1 PHRLRG
7 DGGSAQRLGD
17 PLELRG
23 REDVEAAFLAL
34 RDHQSSRKFL
44 AVLGRQEQ
52 PPLLVQAWRM
62 SAKKHRHSPPAP
74 RMAAAAAS
82 RPTPIP
88 LRTTVPHIPPPST
101 RTASLD
107 APQAHERAVQKS
119 GAEWENAAVDGPTTV
134 NPRRE
139 SHVNR
144 PGRTVSTQGLSVR
157 PVPSW
162 RRADS
167 RGGRQGQEGSRGGE
181 KRGAPIPGATPAI
194 PSTTWCA
201 PPTASPPPSSPSS
214 KGRLRPSGSRS
225 RSCSPRGTC

>member
-1 PHRLRG
+1 ADDDAVPLQAGVVAQRLRDRHPALLVRNLIGGAGEEDPAGVPHRLRG
-7 DGGSAQRLGD
+7 DGGGAQRLGD

-34 RDHQSSRKFL
+34 RDHPTSRKFL

-62 SAKKHRHSPPAP
+62 SAKEHRHSPPAP

-157 PVPSW
+157 P
-162 RRADS
+162 
-167 RGGRQGQEGSRGGE
+167 
-181 KRGAPIPGATPAI
+181 APAWPG
-194 PSTTWCA
+194 
-201 PPTASPPPSSPSS
+201 TA
-214 KGRLRPSGSRS
+214 
-225 RSCSPRGTC
+225 